1 MGYGHVH
8 ELRCINGPD
17 VANSVMCQIVN
28 GGPCVEVPDSSS
40 NVSADCASVGAR
52 TRCFASLL

>member
-28 GGPCVEVPDSSS
+28 GGRCVEVPTR
-40 NVSADCASVGAR
+40 VQMFSADCASVGAR